1 MYLFCK
7 DERFH
12 FLMQKVFTHIAF
24 FSETS
29 PMVVN
34 NQNFMA
40 NKIQEILDLAIVY
53 IPVYI
58 GEDAGEQVRTEEG
71 KHNFSKPYFLDEMTH
86 AH

>member
-1 MYLFCK
+1 MA
-7 DERFH
+7 
-12 FLMQKVFTHIAF
+12 FL
-24 FSETS
+24 SEKS

-40 NKIQEILDLAIVY
+40 NKIHETFPLAIVY

-58 GEDAGEQVRTEEG
+58 WEDAVEQVRTKES
-71 KHNFSKPYFLDEMTH
+71 KHNFREPYFLDEMTH